1 VESPVSRLTI
11 EIIERIFL
19 FAHWQCVCLEGSGKD
34 GMIPGSPQ
42 ASLDGFQA
50 STYFAGARH
59 DFVFKTGCHGVGYYL
74 DLAARCTLA
83 AVSQSFEMHGYGILH
98 THNAAIAGAWSRGF
112 QHGHSVCRKA
122 SLEDGEIRLGVGYC
136 LFDQGQLVH
145 EACEAFDGT
154 CTFDNEP

>member
-19 FAHWQCVCLEGSGKD
+19 FAHWQCVCLEGSGKE

-74 DLAARCTLA
+74 DLTARKIAAD
-83 AVSQSFEMHGYGILH
+83 SPG
-98 THNAAIAGAWSRGF
+98 WSKLVRITYA
-112 QHGHSVCRKA
+112 K
-122 SLEDGEIRLGVGYC
+122 SLESDIAVHMEQRSPSNDRSPSAPTGTNRPRSSAMLSVYLRLC
-136 LFDQGQLVH
+136 RRW
-145 EACEAFDGT
+145 T
-154 CTFDNEP
+154 C